1 MANVCV
7 RCGRPGVIMKP
18 PSWAT
23 RVRAKHGG
31 RVLDGAEVH
40 ALFEEMRKV
49 VNGEEG

>member
-23 RVRAKHGG
+23 RVRAVRGG
-31 RVLDGAEVH
+31 KVLNATEVH

-49 VNGEEG
+49 VNRTEG